1 MYSGKDI
8 PAAAQRVTLLWPHD
22 LSPVHS
28 WNSYQSDFSKTHTHF
43 FHLLLKNC
51 WVDWRMKSMPPGT
64 WSSSS
69 LFPGHFFTPLKYNG
83 NEDLPFQW
91 HLLLHNFSLEV
102 LMFPLFWWQIYLVL
116 KTYLNSTTGLH
127 VATKAHQ
134 CFVQLFSKHSLS
146 CCSMPGKFYMLD
158 SL

>member
-8 PAAAQRVTLLWPHD
+8 PAVARWKYQCGLMI
-22 LSPVHS
+22 SP
-28 WNSYQSDFSKTHTHF
+28 QTASKGIFLKHIHL
-43 FHLLLKNC
+43 FHLLLKSC
-51 WVDWRMKSMPPGT
+51 WVDWRMKSTPQGT

-69 LFPGHFFTPLKYNG
+69 LFPGHFFTPLKCSG

-91 HLLLHNFSLEV
+91 HLLLCNFSLEV
-102 LMFPLFWWQIYLVL
+102 LLFSLFWWQIYLVV

-127 VATKAHQ
+127 IASKANQ
-134 CFVQLFSKHSLS
+134 CFVHHFGKHSLS
-146 CCSMPGKFYMLD
+146 YCSMPGKFYTLD